1 MIRLGNPWTVQFHG
15 PFRWRIVPSKKIMD
29 LSRPRSDRPVLW
41 TVTGSNCCLVSALKR
56 HRSTSFSPPI
66 RRRLEHTFSPLSK
79 ITLGL
84 FLTLSITLSSPPFS
98 FVAVAAQPRSQL
110 SPNHSSLSQSLSASL
125 SRSSLSLSLVAVATH
140 SLPRCRHRHL
150 VLYFL

>member
-15 PFRWRIVPSKKIMD
+15 PFRWRTVPSKKSMD

-41 TVTGSNCCLVSALKR
+41 TMTGSNGCLVSALKW
-56 HRSTSFSPPI
+56 HRSTSFFPPI

-84 FLTLSITLSSPPFS
+84 FLTPSSLPLS

-110 SPNHSSLSQSLSASL
+110 SLNHSSLSQSLSASL
-125 SRSSLSLSLVAVATH
+125 SHSSLSLSLVTVAAH
-140 SLPRCRHRHL
+140 SLPHRHHRRL